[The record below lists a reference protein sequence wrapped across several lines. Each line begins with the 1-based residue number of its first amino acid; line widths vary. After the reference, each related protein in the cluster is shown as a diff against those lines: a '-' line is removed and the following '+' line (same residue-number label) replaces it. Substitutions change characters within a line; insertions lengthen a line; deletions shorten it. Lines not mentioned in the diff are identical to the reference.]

1 MAVAKRSESTE
12 ECCQLGIGTLI
23 CMSSTTIVL
32 KGSFLQ
38 HDQVQNVAPKSR
50 LAAQSAAA
58 VLQRGVDQSFLQLYI
73 ILHFEFVFVLLFQNM
88 MLHFFEAEQ

>member
-23 CMSSTTIVL
+23 CMSSTPIVL
-32 KGSFLQ
+32 KGYFLQ

-73 ILHFEFVFVLLFQNM
+73 LHFEFVFVLLFQNM